1 MPNIVPSDSASLDI
15 EVVSEANPDPSLLR
29 SIRYLLQQNEGLRQ
43 VFADA
48 QLEGE
53 AGGSRQVDR
62 QRLLGL
68 LSEAYPHEG
77 LDQVAEYL
85 SDEFEQIGEGVL
97 LISPE
102 TGKAVARVSTDS
114 LYEASAVPRES
125 GNMIERGLRIRPE
138 VEAYLAY
145 WSFENNRE
153 SDLRRGVIARLNQT
167 DLQREE
173 GDPRT
178 LVLSKAGRRTI
189 SQQVHDSIAATFQ
202 NPNGPAKALL
212 EYFPVGK
219 DSCSFSDRCTPLKV
233 LPWSRVRRR
242 VQDQLSVNPRFD
254 ALTATLA
261 SVTSSWARSILGT
274 LLEEAASRPL
284 QWEPEDLDEVTENHC
299 GGIWV
304 CEPNLAR
311 ALMGKG
317 YRVFPVTGPPNVA
330 VQLFRKVGYLEF
342 DESKIGTN
350 HRELHDRWTV
360 ESATEVTLHIC
371 WEFFDTIPILGD
383 FTSGISVEVA

>member
-178 LVLSKAGRRTI
+178 LVLWG
-189 SQQVHDSIAATFQ
+189 
-202 NPNGPAKALL
+202 
-212 EYFPVGK
+212 
-219 DSCSFSDRCTPLKV
+219 
-233 LPWSRVRRR
+233 
-242 VQDQLSVNPRFD
+242 
-254 ALTATLA
+254 
-261 SVTSSWARSILGT
+261 
-274 LLEEAASRPL
+274 
-284 QWEPEDLDEVTENHC
+284 WECEGSEGEK
-299 GGIWV
+299 GG
-304 CEPNLAR
+304 
-311 ALMGKG
+311 
-317 YRVFPVTGPPNVA
+317 
-330 VQLFRKVGYLEF
+330 
-342 DESKIGTN
+342 S
-350 HRELHDRWTV
+350 
-360 ESATEVTLHIC
+360 
-371 WEFFDTIPILGD
+371 
-383 FTSGISVEVA
+383 

>member
-1 MPNIVPSDSASLDI
+1 MPNIVASDSSSLDI
-15 EVVSEANPDPSLLR
+15 EVVSSANPDPSLLR
-29 SIRYLLQQNEGLRQ
+29 SIRYLLQQNEEVRQ
-43 VFADA
+43 VFVDA
-48 QLEGE
+48 QTESE

-102 TGKAVARVSTDS
+102 TGKAVARVSTES
-114 LYEASAVPRES
+114 LYEASPVPRES
-125 GNMIERGLRIRPE
+125 GNMVERGLRIRPD

-145 WSFENNRE
+145 WSFENTRE
-153 SDLRRGVIARLNQT
+153 RDLRREVIARLNQT
-167 DLQREE
+167 ELQREE

-202 NPNGPAKALL
+202 DPRGPAKALL
-212 EYFPVGK
+212 EHFPIGK
-219 DSCSFSDRCTPLKV
+219 ESSSLGDSCVSLKI

-261 SVTSSWARSILGT
+261 SVTSSWARSILGA
-274 LLEEAASRPL
+274 LLGEAALRPL
-284 QWEPEDLDEVTENHC
+284 QGAPGSLDDVVQDHF
-299 GGIWV
+299 GGVWV

-311 ALMGKG
+311 ALMGRG
-317 YRVFPVTGPPNVA
+317 CRVFPVNGPSNIA
-330 VQLFRKVGYLEF
+330 VQLLREAGYLEF
-342 DESKIGTN
+342 DASKIGTN

-360 ESATEVTLHIC
+360 ESVSEVTLHVYWGAINI
-371 WEFFDTIPILGD
+371 FHVLGD
-383 FTSGISVEVA
+383 FTSGSSVEVV

>member
-1 MPNIVPSDSASLDI
+1 MPNIVASDSASLDI
-15 EVVSEANPDPSLLR
+15 EVVSSANPDPSLLR
-29 SIRYLLQQNEGLRQ
+29 AIRYLLQQNEELRQ
-43 VFADA
+43 VFVDA
-48 QLEGE
+48 QTEGE
-53 AGGSRQVDR
+53 AGGPRQVDR
-62 QRLLGL
+62 QRLVGL

-102 TGKAVARVSTDS
+102 TGKAVARVSTES
-114 LYEASAVPRES
+114 LYKAAPVPRES
-125 GNMIERGLRIRPE
+125 GNMIERGLMIRPD

-145 WSFENNRE
+145 WSFEKSRE
-153 SDLRRGVIARLNQT
+153 TGLRREVIARLNQT
-167 DLQREE
+167 ELQREE

-189 SQQVHDSIAATFQ
+189 SQQVHDSVASAFRDSS
-202 NPNGPAKALL
+202 GPAKTLL
-212 EYFPVGK
+212 EFFPLGK
-219 DSCSFSDRCTPLKV
+219 EAFPLSDSCVPLKI

-242 VQDQLSVNPRFD
+242 VQDHLSVNPKYD

-261 SVTSSWARSILGT
+261 SVTSSWARSILGSF
-274 LLEEAASRPL
+274 LEAAATQPIQR
-284 QWEPEDLDEVTENHC
+284 EPEDLDSLLQGRSDGVW
-299 GGIWV
+299 I

-311 ALMGKG
+311 AILDRGV
-317 YRVFPVTGPPNVA
+317 RVFPVNGPPNMA
-330 VQLFRKVGYLEF
+330 VHLVREVGYLEF

-360 ESATEVTLHIC
+360 ESVAEVVLNIY
-371 WEFFDTIPILGD
+371 WDFVDIFPVKGE
-383 FTSGISVEVA
+383 FTSGVSVEVV

>member
-1 MPNIVPSDSASLDI
+1 MPNIVASDSASLDI
-15 EVVSEANPDPSLLR
+15 EVVSSANPDPSLLR
-29 SIRYLLQQNEGLRQ
+29 SIRYLLQQNEEVRQ
-43 VFADA
+43 VFVDA
-48 QLEGE
+48 QTESE

-102 TGKAVARVSTDS
+102 TGKAVARVSTES
-114 LYEASAVPRES
+114 LYEAPPVPRES
-125 GNMIERGLRIRPE
+125 GNMVERGLRIKPD

-145 WSFENNRE
+145 WSFENSRE
-153 SDLRRGVIARLNQT
+153 RDRRREVIARLNQT
-167 DLQREE
+167 ELQREE

-189 SQQVHDSIAATFQ
+189 SQQVHNSIAATFQ
-202 NPNGPAKALL
+202 NPRGPAKTLL
-212 EYFPVGK
+212 EYFPVGEESFPLS
-219 DSCSFSDRCTPLKV
+219 DSCVPIKV

-242 VQDQLSVNPRFD
+242 VQDQLSVNPKYD
-254 ALTATLA
+254 ALTSTLA
-261 SVTSSWARSILGT
+261 SVTASWARSILGT

-284 QWEPEDLDEVTENHC
+284 QEPENLDELLHDRL
-299 GGIWV
+299 GGVWV

-311 ALMGKG
+311 ALMDRGC
-317 YRVFPVTGPPNVA
+317 RVFPVSGPPNVVVRLTREA
-330 VQLFRKVGYLEF
+330 GYLGKF

-360 ESATEVTLHIC
+360 ESVAEMTLHVY
-371 WEFFDTIPILGD
+371 WDFVDTFRVLGD
-383 FTSGISVEVA
+383 FTSGVSVEVV

>member
-1 MPNIVPSDSASLDI
+1 MPNIVASDSASLDI
-15 EVVSEANPDPSLLR
+15 EVVSSANPDPSLLR
-29 SIRYLLQQNEGLRQ
+29 SIRYLLQQNEEVRQ
-43 VFADA
+43 VFVDA
-48 QLEGE
+48 QTESE

-68 LSEAYPHEG
+68 LSEAYPHDG
-77 LDQVAEYL
+77 LGQVVEYL

-102 TGKAVARVSTDS
+102 TGKAIARVSTES
-114 LYEASAVPRES
+114 LYEASPVPRES
-125 GNMIERGLRIRPE
+125 GNMIERGLRIRPD

-145 WSFENNRE
+145 WSFENTRE
-153 SDLRRGVIARLNQT
+153 SGLRREVIARLNQT
-167 DLQREE
+167 ELQREE

-178 LVLSKAGRRTI
+178 LVLSRVGRRNI
-189 SQQVHDSIAATFQ
+189 SQQVHDSVASAFR
-202 NPNGPAKALL
+202 NPSGPAKTLL
-212 EYFPVGK
+212 EHFPIGK
-219 DSCSFSDRCTPLKV
+219 ESFPLSDSCVPLKI

-242 VQDQLSVNPRFD
+242 VQDQLSVNPKYD

-274 LLEEAASRPL
+274 FLEEAAARPL
-284 QWEPEDLDEVTENHC
+284 QLEPESLDELLHDRL
-299 GGIWV
+299 GGVWV

-311 ALMGKG
+311 ALMDRGC
-317 YRVFPVTGPPNVA
+317 RVFPVNGPPNVA
-330 VQLFRKVGYLEF
+330 VQLIREAGYLEF

-360 ESATEVTLHIC
+360 ESAAEVTLHVYWDFIDI
-371 WEFFDTIPILGD
+371 FPVLGD
-383 FTSGISVEVA
+383 FTSGVSVEVV